1 MAQPTSSSPNS
12 SMVVVVYWSGGDI
25 PTALDFRMWCNQAV
39 TVRWT
44 AIGIA
49 GPTVLQ
55 EIDVAKGRFLVAPFD
70 SGLVEDKR
78 PWLIPEDAFDQMSN
92 AYVFRGRVRKRPGTT
107 LLNDGTS
114 ARETTTEQI
123 SARLRISVGSTDLN
137 GDLNDFV
144 PLDGGTPITANIGS
158 MFSIGNYIYT
168 VYQAT
173 GDMYDSNTASPATTA
188 TFNTTTGEFDFV
200 GAAASSTVY
209 FYPAEPVMG
218 IVQYET
224 ILINDEPTYAFDTK
238 FAYQYA
244 SNGWL
249 RLGTAFW
256 TGSDSDFFWGRV
268 WRGIEANE
276 RYLFATNFL
285 FGSTLN
291 DSDPIRYWDGS
302 SWTDFGPAFSSTVA
316 TNTILQARVILP
328 FKDRLVLMNI
338 VENTGVAP
346 GTNTQYGNR
355 IRFSQNGSP
364 VAADAW
370 YEDVAGKGGYIDAPT
385 QEAIVSAEF
394 VRDRLIVFF
403 ERSTYELV
411 YTGNE
416 ILPFRFQKIN
426 DVLGVE
432 STFSVVQF
440 DNYLAGVGDVGIH
453 AASSTTVQRI
463 DNKIPDLIVT
473 GKPER

>member
-1 MAQPTSSSPNS
+1 
-12 SMVVVVYWSGGDI
+12 
-25 PTALDFRMWCNQAV
+25 
-39 TVRWT
+39 
-44 AIGIA
+44 
-49 GPTVLQ
+49 
-55 EIDVAKGRFLVAPFD
+55 VAKGRFLVAPFD

-244 SNGWL
+244 NNG
-249 RLGTAFW
+249 
-256 TGSDSDFFWGRV
+256 
-268 WRGIEANE
+268 
-276 RYLFATNFL
+276 Y
-285 FGSTLN
+285 
-291 DSDPIRYWDGS
+291 
-302 SWTDFGPAFSSTVA
+302 
-316 TNTILQARVILP
+316 
-328 FKDRLVLMNI
+328 
-338 VENTGVAP
+338 
-346 GTNTQYGNR
+346 
-355 IRFSQNGSP
+355 
-364 VAADAW
+364 
-370 YEDVAGKGGYIDAPT
+370 
-385 QEAIVSAEF
+385 
-394 VRDRLIVFF
+394 
-403 ERSTYELV
+403 
-411 YTGNE
+411 
-416 ILPFRFQKIN
+416 
-426 DVLGVE
+426 
-432 STFSVVQF
+432 
-440 DNYLAGVGDVGIH
+440 
-453 AASSTTVQRI
+453 
-463 DNKIPDLIVT
+463 
-473 GKPER
+473 